1 MNSIYDVEYASLC
14 EIGFKCATSVRNRV
28 AIRKIGYDCVI
39 TPADP
44 EGFIKA
50 VKQIKFPN
58 SIYV

>member
-1 MNSIYDVEYASLC
+1 M

-28 AIRKIGYDCVI
+28 AIRKNGYDCVI

-58 SIYV
+58 NICLTKLFV